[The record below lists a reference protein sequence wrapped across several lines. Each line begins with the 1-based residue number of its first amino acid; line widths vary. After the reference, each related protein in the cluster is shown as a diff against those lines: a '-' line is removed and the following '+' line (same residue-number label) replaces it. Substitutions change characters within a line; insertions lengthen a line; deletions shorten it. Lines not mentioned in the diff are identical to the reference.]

1 MRTLFAFLAIA
12 ALTLIGFGARAQQSA
27 DTPSEFVL
35 HVDTQ
40 GAYFV
45 AEDSSAPAPR
55 ESSVVEQAASALSRN
70 PNIMLVVEADAGA
83 PEASVVQAAE
93 LLQQAGA
100 RKIAFR
106 TAD

>member
-35 HVDTQ
+35 HVDRQ

-45 AEDSSAPAPR
+45 AEDSSGPAPR
-55 ESSVVEQAASALSRN
+55 ASSVVERAASALSRN
-70 PNIMLVVEADAGA
+70 PNITLVVEADEGA
-83 PEASVVQAAE
+83 PEASVVRAAE
-93 LLQQAGA
+93 LLKQTGT
-100 RKIAFR
+100 RKIVFR